1 MTTTLQGL
9 VESRVE
15 VKENERPMTRYR
27 RFAPA
32 LRHEPAFRALS
43 APRPNAR
50 SLLEWFI
57 TGDCTTLIPGL
68 FCCGWRSI
76 MEQLGWDEAP
86 EREQRAV
93 WDEVMRSGYVRYDA
107 QTRLVWLPLLV
118 RETYLPDQPNV
129 LKSWGAVWAELPDCD
144 LKHDAWLAFRE
155 AFAVRTPRHVEKGAK
170 EGTAFLST
178 FLDHCK
184 EPQRSTPAR
193 PAAPPANEAPG
204 QARGEPGEG
213 GSGRA
218 SKRASLSPSERGSLQ
233 DQEQHQRPDPG
244 AEGVIPSEPPP
255 PARASPSST
264 HQAHVELGSRS
275 MARFQPRS
283 DNPEPSRFQTAEW
296 KPVVL
301 QAIRALRKGGQ
312 GSVAIPGRGN
322 AVSVDPTTLDQLY
335 SLFLAT
341 SPTDEEMEAIGAIWH
356 EGTFFRCRDP
366 ETKAPKQL
374 TPQWLSRDRGL
385 FEELL
390 GLAQTRLRGE
400 APKASGPLDQS
411 TRSKLQRMSA
421 AVPGGES
428 S

>member
-1 MTTTLQGL
+1 
-9 VESRVE
+9 
-15 VKENERPMTRYR
+15 MTRYR

-32 LRHEPAFRALS
+32 IRHEPAFRALS
-43 APRPNAR
+43 APPPNAR

-93 WDEVMRSGYVRYDA
+93 WDEVMRSGYVRYDP
-107 QTRLVWLPLLV
+107 QTRLVWLPCLV

-129 LKSWGAVWAELPDCD
+129 LKSWGAIWAELPDCD
-144 LKHDAWLAFRE
+144 LKHEAWVAFRE
-155 AFAVRTPRHVEKGAK
+155 AFAARTPRHVEKGSREK

-178 FLDHCK
+178 FLEHCK
-184 EPQRSTPAR
+184 EPQRSTQPAQ
-193 PAAPPANEAPG
+193 PATPPAKEPRG
-204 QARGEPGEG
+204 EARGEPGQG

-218 SKRASLSPSERGSLQ
+218 SNRPSPAPYVRGSLQ
-233 DQEQHQRPDPG
+233 DQDQHQRTDPG
-244 AEGVIPSEPPP
+244 AECVIPVDPPP
-255 PARASPSST
+255 PARASPGST
-264 HQAHVELGSRS
+264 HQAHIELGSRA
-275 MARFQPRS
+275 MARFQPQS
-283 DNPEPSRFQTAEW
+283 SNPEPSRFQTAEW

-322 AVSVDPTTLDQLY
+322 AVSVDPKTLDQLY
-335 SLFLAT
+335 SLFVAT
-341 SPTDEEMEAIGAIWH
+341 GPSDEELETIGAIWH
-356 EGTFFRCRDP
+356 EGSYFRSRDP
-366 ETKAPKQL
+366 ETKAAKQL
-374 TPQWLSRDRGL
+374 TPQWLARDRGL

-400 APKASGPLDQS
+400 APKVSGPLDQS
-411 TRSKLQRMSA
+411 TRSKLQRMSTA
-421 AVPGGES
+421 PGDDS
-428 S
+428 P